1 MHTSFSTQQV
11 SITVSD
17 SGAIA
22 DSTEIS
28 FGEYQSGTVY
38 VPAGS
43 GLTSLTWHAA
53 PVLGGTYLAA
63 YNASGAIDQ
72 TVQAGRCY
80 PIPTDLKGSVG
91 LKIAGNTDGSVDVSL
106 KG

>member
-53 PVLGGTYLAA
+53 PFWVAHIWRHITRVVLLIRRFKRE
-63 YNASGAIDQ
+63 GAI
-72 TVQAGRCY
+72 RFP
-80 PIPTDLKGSVG
+80 PILRVPLD
-91 LKIAGNTDGSVDVSL
+91 
-106 KG
+106 